1 MVVRGERVLSDLE
14 IRVRDALNRVGILY
28 EPEWPTRTGFLIDF
42 AILTSRLAL
51 EVDGPHHDVPAR
63 RKKDG
68 FRTQRLKAEG
78 WKVIRLHHTI
88 LDSLSDRQLDCWLRE
103 RLG

>member
-1 MVVRGERVLSDLE
+1 MPVRGERVLSNLE
-14 IRVRDALNRVGILY
+14 IRTRDALIRLGIPY

-42 AILTSRLAL
+42 AFRDKGIAL
-51 EVDGPHHDVPAR
+51 EVDGPHHDAPAR

-78 WKVIRLHHTI
+78 WRVVRLHHSL
-88 LDSLSDRQLDCWLRE
+88 LDSFSEGQLDAWLSE
-103 RLG
+103 QLD